1 MSGRNKNLILTLC
14 RQGAERFLRKRDT
27 SMKKIALASVALLLT
42 GAASAAINPI
52 PTTNGFSGALSIG
65 VASSDVSSNMYKGDD
80 NGRINHLGAPD
91 SHGETDPLLMLDLRY
106 TLADSRTQF
115 VLGNQVHDALR
126 LDYTQQL
133 GVRQEIGNNGIVSAG
148 LVFSGFGSKDVWA
161 NPYALGTEREET
173 KRKSTGMR
181 LGWEG
186 ILGSNF
192 SADITRRKVEL
203 DEERSP
209 SSLLNRNGNTTRFNL
224 SYDWEFAPG
233 HFLAPGIVLGKHDL
247 DGRAMSNDSTGFKL
261 DYGYNTGLYTL
272 TANLYLGEQ
281 KYDAIN
287 PLFGKK
293 ADSSDFV
300 IGANLLRHQ
309 LFGYKNVSGFVNAA
323 YGKSDSDINFY
334 DAEVKRVGAGV
345 MYKF

>member
-1 MSGRNKNLILTLC
+1 
-14 RQGAERFLRKRDT
+14 
-27 SMKKIALASVALLLT
+27 MKKIALASAALLLT

-65 VASSDVSSNMYKGDD
+65 VASGEVSSNMYKGDD
-80 NGRINHLGAPD
+80 NGRIDNRGTPD

-161 NPYALGTEREET
+161 NPYALNSEREET

-203 DEERSP
+203 DDENSINGTDLSRAEAA
-209 SSLLNRNGNTTRFNL
+209 LLDRNGNTTRFNL

-261 DYGYNTGLYTL
+261 DYGYNVGLYTM

-281 KYDAIN
+281 KYDAVN

-334 DAEVKRVGAGV
+334 DAEVKRIGAGV

>member
-1 MSGRNKNLILTLC
+1 MQKTV
-14 RQGAERFLRKRDT
+14 
-27 SMKKIALASVALLLT
+27 LASAALLLAS
-42 GAASAAINPI
+42 AAQAAINPI
-52 PTTNGFSGALSIG
+52 PTSNGFSGAVSIG
-65 VASSDVSSNMYKGDD
+65 VASSEVASNMYKGDD
-80 NGRINHLGAPD
+80 NGRIYNRGTPD

-106 TLADSRTQF
+106 TLANSRTQF

-161 NPYALGTEREET
+161 NPYDTTGEREET

-203 DEERSP
+203 DDEKSGYLG
-209 SSLLNRNGNTTRFNL
+209 LLDRNGKTTRFNL

-261 DYGYNTGLYTL
+261 DYGYRSGLYTV

-281 KYDAIN
+281 KYDAAN
-287 PLFGKK
+287 PIPEFDGKK

-300 IGANLLRHQ
+300 IGTNLMRHQ

-334 DAEVKRVGAGV
+334 DAEVKRIGAGV